1 MTLFFKKGK
10 KLLKSLISETLMQMR
25 KLGHKK
31 TLLHTQRHTQLAVKV
46 YLDLGFVP
54 YKLEESY
61 EAWQIIKKL
70 TNHNSLKNVND
81 ISEKDLI
88 GVNFRGKL
96 Y

>member
-1 MTLFFKKGK
+1 M
-10 KLLKSLISETLMQMR
+10 
-25 KLGHKK
+25 
-31 TLLHTQRHTQLAVKV
+31 
-46 YLDLGFVP
+46 P